1 MPHTPFTK
9 PSTRQ
14 FTVAQANQTLP
25 LVRRIV
31 EDIVIGFRRWSV
43 RIDEFEVA
51 SINSRAEAPDA
62 RAGELEREALALAAE
77 IAGYE
82 RELAQ
87 IGVRCTDHGAGSV
100 DFPAVL
106 DGRPVELCWRLG
118 EPAVQYWHE
127 IGADDSY
134 RRPLPSRAA

>member
-1 MPHTPFTK
+1 MSQK
-9 PSTRQ
+9 Q
-14 FTVAQANQTLP
+14 FTVEQANRTLP

-31 EDIVIGFRRWSV
+31 EDIVVVYRRWSV

-51 SINSRAEAPDA
+51 SINSRPEAPDE
-62 RAGELEREALALAAE
+62 RATQLEREALALASE

-87 IGVRCTDHGAGSV
+87 LGVRCTSHSAGLV

-106 DGRPVELCWRLG
+106 DGRPVDLCWRLG

-127 IGADDSY
+127 LGAGY
-134 RRPLPSRAA
+134 EARRPLSSRAA

>member
-1 MPHTPFTK
+1 MPHK
-9 PSTRQ
+9 Q
-14 FTVAQANQTLP
+14 FTVDQANQTLP

-31 EDIVIGFRRWSV
+31 EDIVLGYRRWLV

-51 SINSRAEAPDA
+51 SIGSRPEAPDA

-87 IGVRCTDHGAGSV
+87 IGVRCIDHGRGLV

-106 DGRPVELCWRLG
+106 DGRPVDLCWRLG

-127 IGADDSY
+127 IGAGSAA

>member
-1 MPHTPFTK
+1 MSQK
-9 PSTRQ
+9 Q
-14 FTVAQANQTLP
+14 FTVEQANQTLP

-31 EDIVIGFRRWSV
+31 EDIVVGYRRWCV
-43 RIDEFEVA
+43 RIDEFEIA
-51 SINSRAEAPDA
+51 SINSRPEAPDH
-62 RAGELEREALALAAE
+62 RAAELEREALALAAE

-87 IGVRCTDHGAGSV
+87 LGVRCTSHGTGLV

-106 DGRPVELCWRLG
+106 DGRPVDLCWRLG

-127 IGADDSY
+127 IGAGDAA
-134 RRPLPSRAA
+134 RRPLPGRAA

>member
-1 MPHTPFTK
+1 MPHK
-9 PSTRQ
+9 Q
-14 FTVAQANQTLP
+14 FTVEQANRTLP

-31 EDIVIGFRRWSV
+31 EDIVIAYRRWAV

-51 SINSRAEAPDA
+51 SINSRPDA
-62 RAGELEREALALAAE
+62 RDARAEELEREAQALAVE

-87 IGVRCTDHGAGSV
+87 LGVRCTDHRTGLV
-100 DFPAVL
+100 DFPGL
-106 DGRPVELCWRLG
+106 LGGRPVDLCWRLG

-127 IGADDSY
+127 VGAGDAA
-134 RRPLPSRAA
+134 RRPVPRQAA

>member
-1 MPHTPFTK
+1 MPHK
-9 PSTRQ
+9 Q
-14 FTVAQANQTLP
+14 FTVDQANQTLP

-31 EDIVIGFRRWSV
+31 EDIVLGYRRWLV

-51 SINSRAEAPDA
+51 SIGSRPEAPDA
-62 RAGELEREALALAAE
+62 RAGELEREALALAVE

-87 IGVRCTDHGAGSV
+87 IGVRCTDHRRGLV

-106 DGRPVELCWRLG
+106 DGRPVDLCWRLG

-127 IGADDSY
+127 IGAGSEA

>member
-1 MPHTPFTK
+1 M
-9 PSTRQ
+9 
-14 FTVAQANQTLP
+14 
-25 LVRRIV
+25 
-31 EDIVIGFRRWSV
+31 

-51 SINSRAEAPDA
+51 SINSRPEAPDR
-62 RAGELEREALALAAE
+62 RAAELEHEALALAAE

-87 IGVRCTDHGAGSV
+87 LGVRCTDHGAGLV

-127 IGADDSY
+127 IGAGSAS

>member
-1 MPHTPFTK
+1 MSRNH
-9 PSTRQ
+9 
-14 FTVAQANQTLP
+14 FTVEQANRTLP

-31 EDIVIGFRRWSV
+31 EDIVLGYRRWRV

-51 SINSRAEAPDA
+51 AINSRADAPDP
-62 RAGELEREALALAAE
+62 RAAALEREALALAAE

-82 RELAQ
+82 VELAQ
-87 IGVRCTDHGAGSV
+87 IGVRCANHDAGLV
-100 DFPAVL
+100 DFPGVL
-106 DGRPVELCWRLG
+106 DGRPVDLCWRLG

-127 IGADDSY
+127 IGASAGA